1 MSFSGSPFS
10 SGAFSESETLG
21 ASNPVYGAAVG
32 QASASGSITIPPSG
46 MTGSAAGR
54 ASAFGML
61 GANLS
66 IPSQSAPLIGGSAGR
81 ADGRGALSTYG
92 NGPPSGPSSSSAI
105 AWRPVVRLGGVD
117 VSARLTGTI
126 EVEIEENAAR
136 VASFSLIPT
145 SGAVAVTDWVGKTV
159 EIDFAD
165 QLGDGS
171 AANPVRLFGGVVDVP
186 DYDVATGVTRF
197 SCADLLQESL
207 DGMTRDQVDRL
218 VGGRW
223 SAAVSGDAA
232 TPWEYAQARLT
243 SVPAALD
250 LDSWR
255 SPRLTAWAAKTTA
268 DVTLG
273 EGDVIDGSAAV
284 RLANRSAL
292 RNRTN
297 VRFQYRY
304 PLLKKRVVG
313 RGYTYPFSLG
323 AVVSNG
329 YDIPTRE
336 MVRQALDGT
345 GWEVVGDINFAP
357 VPGVP
362 AGVAAGE
369 GAVITG
375 KVYVPL
381 FGIPVVTDDGK
392 TAFWSVAQ
400 DVADQLC
407 FGYSARIAKRWTQN
421 IDEVYALTITA
432 PASVAA
438 LGTISA
444 DVSAALEN
452 SFDTSA
458 WEAGPPAGAKSNAMR
473 WGMIVNGPL
482 PEVPTPQLGEAAM
495 PYAGDPATD
504 RAAANNAVETL
515 IARARA
521 EMLGSHRLNSAD
533 ADLPIAPRLDVVHT
547 VRIATPALT
556 AQGKLRRVRHAMD
569 MESGR
574 AVSSIEIALS
584 RTEAT
589 GAQTDTPVSVPVAP
603 APPVPGPP
611 GWAGSVIETWIGR
624 TVTTPVN
631 LPSNATGFFTNLAN
645 MNSPNYNGAAA
656 TYPVQLVVESPEI
669 EPDSR
674 DNREVPIAASYSVAI
689 PDDTLVLT
697 VA

>member
-1 MSFSGSPFS
+1 MSFSAAPFS
-10 SGAFSESETLG
+10 SAPFSAPESG
-21 ASNPVYGAAVG
+21 PGSDVSGGVSS
-32 QASASGSITIPPSG
+32 QATATGSLTIPPAG
-46 MTGSAAGR
+46 MTGTAAAR

-66 IPSQSAPLIGGSAGR
+66 IPPQSGALDGDSAAWAGVR
-81 ADGRGALSTYG
+81 ASLSTYG
-92 NGPPSGPSSSSAI
+92 NGPPAGPSAAQAM
-105 AWRPVVRLGGVD
+105 AWRPVVRLGGAE

-136 VASFSLIPT
+136 VASFSLAPA
-145 SGAVAVTDWVGKTV
+145 SGAVAVTDWVGKPV

-165 QLGDGS
+165 QLADGS

-186 DYDVATGVTRF
+186 DYDLASGVTRF
-197 SCADLLQESL
+197 SCTDLLQESL
-207 DGMTRDQVDRL
+207 DLLTREQVDRL
-218 VGGRW
+218 IGGRW
-223 SAAVSGDAA
+223 SAAVSGEAA
-232 TPWEYAQARLT
+232 SAWEYAQARLA

-250 LDSWR
+250 LDAWR
-255 SPRLTAWAAKTTA
+255 SPRLTAWAAKTAA

-284 RLANRSAL
+284 RFANRSSL
-292 RNRTN
+292 RNTTK

-304 PLLKKRVVG
+304 PLLKKRVVS

-345 GWEVVGDINFAP
+345 GWEVVGDINYAP

-392 TAFWSVAQ
+392 TAFWSVAE

-407 FGYSARIAKRWTQN
+407 FGYSARIAKRWTQT
-421 IDEVYALTITA
+421 IDEVYTMTVSA

-452 SFDTSA
+452 SFDTAA
-458 WEAGPPAGAKSNAMR
+458 WEAGPPAGAKGSAMR

-482 PEVPTPQLGEAAM
+482 PEVPAPHLGEAAM

-521 EMLGSHRLNSAD
+521 EILGSHRLNTAE
-533 ADLPIAPRLDVVHT
+533 ADLPIAPRLDVAHT

-556 AQGKLRRVRHAMD
+556 AQGKLRRVRHTMD
-569 MESGR
+569 MDSGK

-589 GAQTDTPVSVPVAP
+589 GVQTDTPVTVPVAP
-603 APPVPGPP
+603 APPLPGPP
-611 GWAGSVIETWIGR
+611 GWPGSVIETWVGR

-645 MNSPNYNGAAA
+645 LNSPNYNGAAE

-674 DNREVPIAASYSVAI
+674 DNREVPIVASYSVAI
-689 PDDTLVLT
+689 PDDTLTLSVI
-697 VA
+697 